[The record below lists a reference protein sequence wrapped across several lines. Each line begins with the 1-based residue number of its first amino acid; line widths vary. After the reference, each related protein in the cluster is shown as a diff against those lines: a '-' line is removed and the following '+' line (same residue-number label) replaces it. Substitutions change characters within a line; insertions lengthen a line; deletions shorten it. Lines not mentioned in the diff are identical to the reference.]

1 VVSAGAGTGAGA
13 GVTASTGTGAAFLFP
28 GQGSQA
34 VGMGKALAERYPE
47 ARAVFQEAD
56 QVLGIAL
63 SKLCF
68 EGPLDELTR
77 TENTQPALLTTS
89 IAAYR
94 VLEARGARPAAAA
107 GHSAGEYA
115 AHVAAGSLT
124 FADGLRLIRRRGEAM
139 AGAGASRPGSM
150 AAVLGLTADQVD
162 QLLRELNL
170 PRDLA
175 AANYNSPGQVVL
187 SGTPQA
193 LEAAGPAAKA
203 AGAKKVIALEVS
215 AAFHSPLMEAAVGP
229 LNAALDAASI
239 APARFPVYA
248 NVSAAPLTEPGAIR
262 RALREQL
269 LGSVRWEQTIRAMLA
284 AGIRTFVETGH
295 GKVLR
300 GLVRG
305 VEKDVT
311 LFGSDEPEAIEAAA
325 QALAG
330 APA

>member
-1 VVSAGAGTGAGA
+1 MVTPGAGGGGSAHG
-13 GVTASTGTGAAFLFP
+13 GAAFLFP

-34 VGMGKALAERYPE
+34 IGMGKALAERYPE
-47 ARAVFQEAD
+47 ARAVYQEAD
-56 QVLGIAL
+56 QVLGFAL

-68 EGPLDELTR
+68 EGPIEELTR
-77 TENTQPALLTTS
+77 TQNTQPALLATS
-89 IAAYR
+89 VAAYR

-150 AAVLGLTADQVD
+150 AAVLGLSADQID
-162 QLLRELNL
+162 QLLRDLNL

-187 SGTPQA
+187 SGTPEA
-193 LEAAGPAAKA
+193 LAAAGPAAKA
-203 AGAKKVIALEVS
+203 AGAKKVIPLEVS

-229 LNAALDAASI
+229 LNEALNAVSI

-248 NVSAAPLTEPGAIR
+248 NVSASPLTEPEAIR

-269 LGSVRWEQTIRAMLA
+269 LGSVRWEQTVRAMLA
-284 AGIRTFVETGH
+284 TGLRAFVEVGH

-300 GLVRG
+300 GLVRN
-305 VEKDVT
+305 VEKEVT
-311 LFGSDEPEAIEAAA
+311 LFGSEEPEAVEAAA